1 MNLLMQPRLLNKA
14 IYWIVIVA
22 SGILGW
28 KFGDDFTIRISRLA
42 PSCFRYWSLSL
53 LAGQLLTATI
63 SFLLLYRGLVF
74 GFVAR
79 RVARRGVAIN
89 AESTAAGILLS
100 AFLPLLIWAIGITLM
115 MDLARSGMHDS
126 M

>member
-1 MNLLMQPRLLNKA
+1 MQPRHLSKA
-14 IYWIVIVA
+14 IYWSVIVA

-28 KFGDDFTIRISRLA
+28 RFGDDFTIRISMLA
-42 PSCFRYWSLSL
+42 PSYFRYWSLSL

-74 GFVAR
+74 GLVAR

-89 AESTAAGILLS
+89 AESTVAGILLS